1 MSGARA
7 AALPEA
13 RRLDRFGPMSLARH
27 DPARPVLEVAG
38 LTVEMNGRRA
48 LDDVSFSLQRGDSVA
63 VVGPNGAGKSTL
75 FRVIAGTLAP
85 QAGRIT
91 VYGSEPGVHICI
103 AYVPQSNVVDW
114 DFPVTVFDA
123 VMMGRT
129 RKIGLLRRPG
139 RADRNLV
146 YQCLEMVNME
156 EFAAR
161 QIGMLSG
168 GQKQRVFIA
177 RALAQEA
184 EIVLMDEPLTGLD
197 VKSQND
203 IFSILAGLTA
213 RAVTLLVSTHDLD
226 VAAERF
232 SRIMLLN
239 GKLVALG
246 TREEV
251 LTAERLLAAF
261 GGHASV
267 QQGAGGKVT
276 VYDTCCDGG
285 ESERPRNAR

>member
-1 MSGARA
+1 MARIA
-7 AALPEA
+7 
-13 RRLDRFGPMSLARH
+13 H
-27 DPARPVLEVAG
+27 DTASPTLEVTDLRVLLG
-38 LTVEMNGRRA
+38 GNVA
-48 LDDVSFSLQRGDSVA
+48 LDGITFALRRGDSVA

-75 FRVIAGTLAP
+75 FRVIAGLIEA
-85 QAGRIT
+85 QSGRIA
-91 VYGSEPGVHICI
+91 VYGSRPDSHTCI
-103 AYVPQSNVVDW
+103 AYVPQASIVDW
-114 DFPVTVFDA
+114 SFPVTVFDV

-129 RKIGLLRRPG
+129 RRIGLFRRPS
-139 RADRNLV
+139 RADRGHA

-156 EFAAR
+156 DMSLR
-161 QIGMLSG
+161 QIGELSG

-203 IFSILAGLTA
+203 IFAVLRGLSD
-213 RAVTLLVSTHDLD
+213 RGVTLMVSTHDLD

-232 SRIMLLN
+232 ARIMLLN
-239 GKLVALG
+239 RTLVALG

-251 LTAERLLAAF
+251 LRPELLLPTF

-267 QQGAGGKVT
+267 QGGARGAHGGVLI
-276 VYDTCCDGG
+276 YDTCCDGG
-285 ESERPRNAR
+285 DTATPEGSAASDVRAAR